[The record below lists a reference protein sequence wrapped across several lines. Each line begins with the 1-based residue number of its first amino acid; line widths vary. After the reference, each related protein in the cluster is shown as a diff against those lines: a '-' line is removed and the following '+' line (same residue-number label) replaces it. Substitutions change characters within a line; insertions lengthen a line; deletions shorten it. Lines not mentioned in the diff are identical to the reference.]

1 MRTRTLCA
9 ALAAAAIGALAA
21 APAAAYPDKPVIFV
35 VPYGPGG
42 PSDLGARVMQPAF
55 KKATGRDLVI
65 QNKPGAGGA
74 TAWAQLNALPGDGH
88 TTMLTA
94 MPHII
99 LQPVVNQPA
108 GYETED
114 ITIVLVYG
122 YLPEV
127 LAVPKASKFQNVK
140 DLVAAAKA
148 SPGRITIAGTGVGG
162 ANHAAQ
168 AMFDRAAG
176 TRTAYVPFKDT
187 ASGNAALMGAQVDSA
202 WTWLS
207 QGITLKDNIRMLAVA
222 SEERVAL
229 APELPTLKELG
240 FNVTSGAWWAVAVPR
255 STPEALRRQVS
266 QTFAKAVADQEYQA
280 KMAEF
285 GYVTMALTYPEV
297 GGFVKKKIDEFRPV
311 AQEIRAKK

>member
-1 MRTRTLCA
+1 MKLRGWL
-9 ALAAAAIGALAA
+9 LAAATTSFAALSGAALG
-21 APAAAYPDKPVIFV
+21 YPEKPVVFV

-55 KKATGRDLVI
+55 KNATGHELVI
-65 QNKPGAGGA
+65 QNRPGAGGA
-74 TAWAQLNALPGDGH
+74 TAWSQLNSMPGDGY

-99 LQPVVNQPA
+99 LQPVVNQPS

-127 LAVPKASKFQNVK
+127 LAVPKASKFQTVK
-140 DLVAAAKA
+140 DLVAAAQA

-162 ANHAAQ
+162 GNHAAQ
-168 AMFDRAAG
+168 ALFDRAAG
-176 TRTAYVPFKDT
+176 VRTAYVPFKDT
-187 ASGNAALMGAQVDSA
+187 ASGNAALMGSQVDTA

-207 QGITLKDNIRMLAVA
+207 QGLTLKDNIRMLAVA

-229 APELPTLKELG
+229 APSLPTLKELG
-240 FNVTSGAWWAVAVPR
+240 YNVTSGAWWAVAVPK
-255 STPEALRRQVS
+255 STPENLRRQVS
-266 QTFAKAVADQEYQA
+266 QSFAKVIQDKQYQA
-280 KMAEF
+280 KMSEF
-285 GYVTMALTYPEV
+285 GYVTMAITYPAV
-297 GGFVKKKIDEFRPV
+297 SDFVKQKTSEYRPI
-311 AQEIRAKK
+311 AQQIKAKK

>member
-1 MRTRTLCA
+1 MKIRTL
-9 ALAAAAIGALAA
+9 LVAAAAVSLSGFS

-74 TAWAQLNALPGDGH
+74 TAWAQLNAMPGDGY

-127 LAVPKASKFQNVK
+127 LAVPKGSKFQAVK

-162 ANHAAQ
+162 GNHAAQ
-168 AMFDRAAG
+168 AMFDKAAG
-176 TRTAYVPFKDT
+176 MRTAYVPFKDT

-207 QGITLKDNIRMLAVA
+207 QGLTLKDNIRMLAVA
-222 SEERVAL
+222 SEERVQL
-229 APELPTLKELG
+229 APTIPTLKELG
-240 FNVTSGAWWAVAVPR
+240 FNVTSGAWWAVAVPK
-255 STPEALRRQVS
+255 STPEPLRRQVS
-266 QTFAKAVADQEYQA
+266 RTFAKVVEDKEYQA
-280 KMAEF
+280 KMSEF

-297 GGFVKKKIDEFRPV
+297 TSFVKQKISEFQPI
-311 AQEIRAKK
+311 AQEIKAKK